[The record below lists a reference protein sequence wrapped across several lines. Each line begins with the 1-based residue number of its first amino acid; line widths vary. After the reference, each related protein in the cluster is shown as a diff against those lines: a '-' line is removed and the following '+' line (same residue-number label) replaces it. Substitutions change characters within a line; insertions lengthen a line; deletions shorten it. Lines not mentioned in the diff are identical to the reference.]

1 MTIGPRLN
9 YKKLETNWERLIRFD
24 EIRFYKLVEIA
35 YYSIISFFLAI
46 ILGPLLNILTPK
58 LNDEEEDNFIYVLIE
73 SAINFALILIVAYYI
88 YKIIRVV
95 PFFLNFSNKYIS
107 SLKGENEIALGF
119 VIGIILFGSQKR
131 LNQNIVR
138 IEKFVEKKI
147 FKFLKKRDQTD
158 EEKKDISDKKFK
170 QDK

>member
-1 MTIGPRLN
+1 MTKGPRIN
-9 YKKLETNWERLIRFD
+9 YKKLENNWERLIRFD
-24 EIRFYKLVEIA
+24 EIRFFKLVEIA

-58 LNDEEEDNFIYVLIE
+58 LNDEQEDNFIYILIE

-95 PFFLNFSNKYIS
+95 PFFLNFSDKYIS

-119 VIGIILFGSQKR
+119 VISMILFGSQKR
-131 LNQNIVR
+131 LNQNIVK
-138 IEKFVEKKI
+138 IENFIEKKI
-147 FKFLKKRDQTD
+147 FNFLKKKDQTD
-158 EEKKDISDKKFK
+158 EENKDI
-170 QDK
+170 